1 VNDGTSVEG
10 CGQGKKKK
18 WGLGAM
24 ADEMAQSASA
34 LDRVVHV
41 TLPAE
46 VAFDIDRFTKVQIG
60 ILGKLG
66 CMACCS
72 GWDIRYDIQK
82 RFVVDTDLNVRDA
95 TALG

>member
-1 VNDGTSVEG
+1 MV
-10 CGQGKKKK
+10 CGAKE
-18 WGLGAM
+18 WGSGMAEELVLRAGAV
-24 ADEMAQSASA
+24 
-34 LDRVVHV
+34 DRVVHV

-46 VAFDIDRFTKVQIG
+46 VAFDIDRFSKVQID

-72 GWDIRYDIQK
+72 GWDIRYDIQR
-82 RFVVDTDLNVRDA
+82 RFVVDAELNVRDA

>member
-1 VNDGTSVEG
+1 MEKSVQSRPG
-10 CGQGKKKK
+10 GVVSVTIP
-18 WGLGAM
+18 
-24 ADEMAQSASA
+24 AD
-34 LDRVVHV
+34 
-41 TLPAE
+41 
-46 VAFDIDRFTKVQIG
+46 VAFDLDRFGQVQKD

>member
-1 VNDGTSVEG
+1 MSEDLTSR
-10 CGQGKKKK
+10 
-18 WGLGAM
+18 A
-24 ADEMAQSASA
+24 ASIDRM
-34 LDRVVHV
+34 DRVVQV

-46 VAFDIDRFTKVQIG
+46 VAFDLDRFTKVQRD

-72 GWDIRYDIQK
+72 GWDIRYDIQR
-82 RFVVDTDLNVRDA
+82 RFVVDAELNVREQ